1 MYTENGAIMTSSYGS
16 AVRRA
21 AQALS
26 AQGKDANQIAKIVYD
41 RDPDGYN
48 YGIGIV
54 VDGRGRA
61 WPTSETLLK
70 HARVEIGNSLLGE
83 YMSTASLSAP
93 LKEAVLRWQRIP
105 EEYWDRFSLSIPS
118 DAGTG
123 AVKTAVEMALQLY
136 PYLQAIG
143 VEELSWPAYKAIA
156 RISRISCREF
166 PIGEM
171 MDGPDLLRIYQA
183 GPMNT
188 TGRVQ
193 SRETMEGR
201 AEAAKGHP
209 VLLDRA
215 YSGFEYAH
223 ALGTLGYDA
232 IMTMS
237 YNDQIRPF
245 IEHDVPFWVSV
256 SPTKAFGT
264 FALRPCG
271 MLLAYM
277 PGESRSEEVDALANT
292 VTRAR
297 GSSFEHPVTRA
308 FVSALVHDLEALEL
322 EHADILRRV
331 AAAEHTW
338 KERSAG
344 TTLAE
349 LFTDRYA
356 GLFRN
361 PRVGDEAQ
369 AAIYG
374 AHLYPVFTPGR
385 CRLNITGLPDDRDVA
400 REHVAVF
407 ARYCRG

>member
-1 MYTENGAIMTSSYGS
+1 MKSSFGT
-16 AVRRA
+16 VVQRA
-21 AQALS
+21 AETLS
-26 AQGKDANQIAKIVYD
+26 AQGKDANQIAKIVCD
-41 RDPDGYN
+41 QDPDGYN

-54 VDGRGRA
+54 VDGMGRA
-61 WPTSETLLK
+61 WPTSETLLDQ
-70 HARVEIGNSLLGE
+70 ARAEIGNSLLGE
-83 YMSTASLSAP
+83 YMSTASLAAP

-105 EEYWDRFSLSIPS
+105 EEHWDRFSLLIPS

-136 PYLQAIG
+136 PGLRAIG

-156 RISRISCREF
+156 RMSRISCREF
-166 PIGEM
+166 PIGDV
-171 MDGPDLLRIYQA
+171 MDAPDLLRVYQA

-193 SRETMEGR
+193 SRETMRTR
-201 AEAAKGHP
+201 AEAAKGRP

-215 YSGFEYAH
+215 YSGFESAR
-223 ALGTLGYDA
+223 LLDSRGYDR
-232 IMTMS
+232 IMAMS
-237 YNDQIRPF
+237 YDDQIRPF
-245 IEHDVPFWVSV
+245 IENDVPFWVSV
-256 SPTKAFGT
+256 SPTKSFGT

-271 MLLAYM
+271 MLLVHCPDA
-277 PGESRSEEVDALANT
+277 SRAEEVAALANT

-308 FVSALVHDLEALEL
+308 FVSALVHDLARLER

-331 AAAEHTW
+331 AAAEASW
-338 KERSAG
+338 KDRSAG
-344 TTLAE
+344 TPLAE
-349 LFTDRYA
+349 LFTDGYA

-361 PRVGDEAQ
+361 PRVGDEAR
-369 AAIYG
+369 AAIYD

-385 CRLNITGLPDDRDVA
+385 CRLNITGLPDDEDIA

-407 ARYCRG
+407 ARFCQG

>member
-1 MYTENGAIMTSSYGS
+1 MKSSFGT
-16 AVRRA
+16 VVQRA
-21 AQALS
+21 AETLS
-26 AQGKDANQIAKIVYD
+26 AQGKDANQIAKIVCD
-41 RDPDGYN
+41 QDPDGYN

-54 VDGRGRA
+54 VDGMGRA
-61 WPTSETLLK
+61 WPTSETLLDQ
-70 HARVEIGNSLLGE
+70 ARAEIGNSLLGE
-83 YMSTASLSAP
+83 YMSTASLAAP

-105 EEYWDRFSLSIPS
+105 EEHWDRFSLLIPS

-136 PYLQAIG
+136 PGLRAIG

-156 RISRISCREF
+156 RMSRTSCREF
-166 PIGEM
+166 PIGDA
-171 MDGPDLLRIYQA
+171 MDAPDLLRVYQA

-193 SRETMEGR
+193 SRETMRNR
-201 AEAAKGHP
+201 AATAKGRP

-215 YSGFEYAH
+215 YSGFEYAR
-223 ALGTLGYDA
+223 LLDSRGYDR
-232 IMTMS
+232 IMAMS
-237 YNDQIRPF
+237 YDDQIRPF
-245 IEHDVPFWVSV
+245 IENDVPFWVSV
-256 SPTKAFGT
+256 SPTKSFGT

-271 MLLAYM
+271 MLLVHCPDA
-277 PGESRSEEVDALANT
+277 SRAEEVAALANT

-308 FVSALVHDLEALEL
+308 FVSALVHDLARLER

-331 AAAEHTW
+331 AAAETSW
-338 KERSAG
+338 KDRSAG
-344 TTLAE
+344 TPLAE
-349 LFTDRYA
+349 LFTDGYA

-361 PRVGDEAQ
+361 PRVGDEVR
-369 AAIYG
+369 AAIYD

-385 CRLNITGLPDDRDVA
+385 CRLNITGLPDDEDIA

-407 ARYCRG
+407 ARFCQG

>member
-1 MYTENGAIMTSSYGS
+1 MKPSFGA
-16 AVRRA
+16 AVQRTA
-21 AQALS
+21 EALN
-26 AQGKDANQIAKIVYD
+26 AQGNDANQIAKIVCD
-41 RDPDGYN
+41 QDPDGYN

-54 VDGRGRA
+54 VDGRGKA
-61 WPTSETLLK
+61 WPTPGILLN
-70 HARVEIGNSLLGE
+70 HARAEIENSLLGE
-83 YMSTASLSAP
+83 YMSTASLAAS

-105 EEYWDRFSLSIPS
+105 EVYWDRFSLLIPS

-123 AVKTAVEMALQLY
+123 AVKTAVEMALQRY
-136 PYLQAIG
+136 PDLQAIG

-156 RISRISCREF
+156 RMSRISCREF
-166 PIGEM
+166 PIGDV
-171 MDGPDLLRIYQA
+171 MDVPDLLRVYQA

-193 SRETMEGR
+193 SLETVRVR
-201 AEAAKGHP
+201 AAAAKGRP

-215 YSGFEYAH
+215 YSGFEYARL
-223 ALGTLGYDA
+223 LGSRGYDE

-237 YNDQIRPF
+237 YDDQIRPF
-245 IEHDVPFWVSV
+245 IENDVPFWVAV
-256 SPTKAFGT
+256 SPTKSFGT

-271 MLLAYM
+271 LLLVHLPDA
-277 PGESRSEEVDALANT
+277 SRSGETAALANT

-308 FVSALVHDLEALEL
+308 FVSALVNDLESLER

-331 AAAEHTW
+331 ATAEKAW
-338 KERSAG
+338 KDRCAG
-344 TTLAE
+344 SPLSE
-349 LFTDRYA
+349 LFTDHYA

-369 AAIYG
+369 AAVYD

-385 CRLNITGLPDDRDVA
+385 CRLNVTGLPEDGEVA

-407 ARYCRG
+407 AAHCLG

>member
-1 MYTENGAIMTSSYGS
+1 MKPSFGAEVQRT
-16 AVRRA
+16 AE
-21 AQALS
+21 ALS
-26 AQGKDANQIAKIVYD
+26 AQGKDANQIAKIVCD
-41 RDPDGYN
+41 QDPQGYN

-61 WPTSETLLK
+61 WPTSETLLD
-70 HARVEIGNSLLGE
+70 HARVEIGNSLAGE
-83 YMSTASLSAP
+83 YMSTGSLAAP

-105 EEYWDRFSLSIPS
+105 EEYWDRFSLLIPS

-136 PYLQAIG
+136 PDLRAIG

-156 RISRISCREF
+156 RMSRISCREF
-166 PIGEM
+166 PIGDV
-171 MDGPDLLRIYQA
+171 MDAPDLLRVYQA

-188 TGRVQ
+188 TGSVQ
-193 SRETMEGR
+193 SRETMDNR
-201 AEAAKGHP
+201 AAAAKGRP

-215 YSGFEYAH
+215 YSGFEYAR
-223 ALGTLGYDA
+223 LLDSRGYDA
-232 IMTMS
+232 IMAMS
-237 YNDQIRPF
+237 YDDQIRPF
-245 IEHDVPFWVSV
+245 IENDVPFWVSV
-256 SPTKAFGT
+256 SPTKSFGT

-271 MLLAYM
+271 MLLLHD
-277 PGESRSEEVDALANT
+277 PDSSRAEEIAALANT

-308 FVSALVHDLEALEL
+308 FVLALVHDLGRLER

-331 AAAEHTW
+331 AAAEDAW
-338 KERSAG
+338 KDSSAG
-344 TTLAE
+344 TPLAE
-349 LFTDRYA
+349 LFTDGYA

-385 CRLNITGLPDDRDVA
+385 CRLNVTGLPEDEDVA
-400 REHVAVF
+400 GEHVAVF
-407 ARYCRG
+407 AGFCRG

>member
-1 MYTENGAIMTSSYGS
+1 MKPSFGT
-16 AVRRA
+16 AVLRTA
-21 AQALS
+21 EALS
-26 AQGKDANQIAKIVYD
+26 AQGKDANQIAKFVCD
-41 RDPDGYN
+41 QDPDGYN

-54 VDGRGRA
+54 VDGKGRA
-61 WPTSETLLK
+61 WPTSETLLN
-70 HARVEIGNSLLGE
+70 HARAEIDHSLAGE
-83 YMSTASLSAP
+83 YMSTASLSDP

-105 EEYWDRFSLSIPS
+105 EDHWGRFSLLIPS

-136 PYLQAIG
+136 PDLQAIG

-156 RISRISCREF
+156 RMSRIACREF
-166 PIGEM
+166 PIGDV
-171 MDGPDLLRIYQA
+171 MDASDLLRIYQA

-193 SRETMEGR
+193 SLETMNERASASKGR
-201 AEAAKGHP
+201 P

-215 YSGFEYAH
+215 YSGFEYARLLDSH
-223 ALGTLGYDA
+223 GYDE
-232 IMTMS
+232 IMAMS
-237 YNDQIRPF
+237 YDDQIRPF
-245 IEHDVPFWVSV
+245 IENDVPFWISV
-256 SPTKAFGT
+256 SPTKSFGT

-271 MLLAYM
+271 MLLVHLPDA
-277 PGESRSEEVDALANT
+277 SRSGEVAALSNT

-308 FVSALVHDLEALEL
+308 FVSALVNDLASLER

-331 AAAEHTW
+331 AAAEQAW
-338 KERSAG
+338 KDRCAG
-344 TTLAE
+344 SPLSE

-361 PRVGDEAQ
+361 PRVEDEAQ
-369 AAIYG
+369 AVIYD

-385 CRLNITGLPDDRDVA
+385 CRLNVTGLPEDEDIAGD
-400 REHVAVF
+400 HVKVF
-407 ARYCRG
+407 ARFCRG

>member
-1 MYTENGAIMTSSYGS
+1 MKSSFGT
-16 AVRRA
+16 VVQRA
-21 AQALS
+21 AETLS
-26 AQGKDANQIAKIVYD
+26 AQGKDANQIAKIVCD
-41 RDPDGYN
+41 QDPDGYN

-54 VDGRGRA
+54 VDGMGRA
-61 WPTSETLLK
+61 WPTSETLLDQ
-70 HARVEIGNSLLGE
+70 ARAEIGNSLLGE
-83 YMSTASLSAP
+83 YMSTASLAAP

-105 EEYWDRFSLSIPS
+105 EEHWDRFSLLTPS

-136 PYLQAIG
+136 PGLRAIG

-156 RISRISCREF
+156 RMSRISCREF
-166 PIGEM
+166 PIGDA
-171 MDGPDLLRIYQA
+171 MDAPDLLRVYQA

-193 SRETMEGR
+193 SRETMRNR
-201 AEAAKGHP
+201 AAAAKGRP

-215 YSGFEYAH
+215 YSGFEYAR
-223 ALGTLGYDA
+223 LLDSRGYDR
-232 IMTMS
+232 IMAMS
-237 YNDQIRPF
+237 YDDQIRPF
-245 IEHDVPFWVSV
+245 IENDVPFWVSV
-256 SPTKAFGT
+256 SPTKSFGT

-271 MLLAYM
+271 MLLVHCPDA
-277 PGESRSEEVDALANT
+277 SRAEEVAALANT

-308 FVSALVHDLEALEL
+308 FVSALVHDLARLER

-331 AAAEHTW
+331 AAAEASW
-338 KERSAG
+338 KDRSTG
-344 TTLAE
+344 TPLAE
-349 LFTDRYA
+349 LFTDGYA

-361 PRVGDEAQ
+361 PCVGDEVR
-369 AAIYG
+369 AAIYD

-385 CRLNITGLPDDRDVA
+385 CRLNITGLPDDGDIA

-407 ARYCRG
+407 ARFCQG

>member
-1 MYTENGAIMTSSYGS
+1 M
-16 AVRRA
+16 
-21 AQALS
+21 S
-26 AQGKDANQIAKIVYD
+26 AQGKDANQIAKIVCD
-41 RDPDGYN
+41 QDPDGYN

-54 VDGRGRA
+54 VDGMGKA
-61 WPTSETLLK
+61 WPTSETLLDQ
-70 HARVEIGNSLLGE
+70 ARAEIGNSLLGE
-83 YMSTASLSAP
+83 YMSTASLAAP

-105 EEYWDRFSLSIPS
+105 EEHWDRFSLLIPS

-136 PYLQAIG
+136 PGLRAIG

-156 RISRISCREF
+156 RMSRISCREF
-166 PIGEM
+166 PIGDA
-171 MDGPDLLRIYQA
+171 MDAPDLLRVYQA

-193 SRETMEGR
+193 SRETMRNR
-201 AEAAKGHP
+201 AAAAKGRP

-215 YSGFEYAH
+215 YSGFEYAR
-223 ALGTLGYDA
+223 LLDSRGYDR
-232 IMTMS
+232 IMAMS
-237 YNDQIRPF
+237 YDDQIRPF
-245 IEHDVPFWVSV
+245 IENDVPFWVSV
-256 SPTKAFGT
+256 SPTKSFGT

-271 MLLAYM
+271 MLLVHCPDA
-277 PGESRSEEVDALANT
+277 SRAEEVAALANT

-308 FVSALVHDLEALEL
+308 FVSALVHDLARLER

-331 AAAEHTW
+331 ASAEASW
-338 KERSAG
+338 KDRSAG
-344 TTLAE
+344 TPLAE
-349 LFTDRYA
+349 LFTDGYA

-361 PRVGDEAQ
+361 PRVGDEAR
-369 AAIYG
+369 AAIYD

-385 CRLNITGLPDDRDVA
+385 CRLNITGLPDDEDIA

-407 ARYCRG
+407 ARFCQG

>member
-1 MYTENGAIMTSSYGS
+1 MKFSFGT
-16 AVRRA
+16 AVQRA
-21 AQALS
+21 AASLS
-26 AQGKDANQIAKIVYD
+26 TQGKDANQIAKIVCD
-41 RDPDGYN
+41 QDPEGYN

-54 VDGRGRA
+54 VDGQGRA
-61 WPTSETLLK
+61 WPTSETLLN
-70 HARVEIGNSLLGE
+70 HARAEIDNSLLGE
-83 YMSTASLSAP
+83 YMSTASLADS

-105 EEYWDRFSLSIPS
+105 KEHWDRFSLLIPS

-136 PYLQAIG
+136 PDLEAIG

-156 RISRISCREF
+156 RMSRISCREF
-166 PIGEM
+166 PIGDV
-171 MDGPDLLRIYQA
+171 MDAPDLLRVYQA

-193 SRETMEGR
+193 SRETMSGR
-201 AEAAKGHP
+201 AASAKGRP

-215 YSGFEYAH
+215 YSGFEYAS
-223 ALGTLGYDA
+223 ALDSRGYDE

-237 YNDQIRPF
+237 YDDQIRPF
-245 IEHDVPFWVSV
+245 IENDVPFWVSV

-271 MLLAYM
+271 MLLVHM
-277 PGESRSEEVDALANT
+277 PDSSRAEEVTALANT

-308 FVSALVHDLEALEL
+308 FVSALVHDLARMER
-322 EHADILRRV
+322 EHAGILRRV
-331 AAAEHTW
+331 AVAENTW

-349 LFTDRYA
+349 LFTDNYA

-361 PRVGDEAQ
+361 PRVGEEAQ
-369 AAIYG
+369 AAIYD

-385 CRLNITGLPDDRDVA
+385 CRLNITGLPEAEDVA
-400 REHVAVF
+400 GDHVAVF
-407 ARYCRG
+407 ARFCQG

>member
-1 MYTENGAIMTSSYGS
+1 MKSSFGA
-16 AVRRA
+16 AVQRA
-21 AQALS
+21 AEALS
-26 AQGKDANQIAKIVYD
+26 AQGKDANQIAKIVCD
-41 RDPDGYN
+41 QDPDGYN

-54 VDGRGRA
+54 VDGQGGA
-61 WPTSETLLK
+61 WPTSETLLN
-70 HARVEIGNSLLGE
+70 HVRTEIDDSLLGE
-83 YMSTASLSAP
+83 YMSTASLAGS

-105 EEYWDRFSLSIPS
+105 EEYWDRFSLLIPS

-136 PYLQAIG
+136 PELQAIG

-156 RISRISCREF
+156 RMSRISCREF
-166 PIGEM
+166 PIGDV
-171 MDGPDLLRIYQA
+171 MDAPDLLRVYQA

-193 SRETMEGR
+193 SRETMSGR
-201 AEAAKGHP
+201 AAAAKGRP

-215 YSGFEYAH
+215 YSGFEYARV
-223 ALGTLGYDA
+223 LESRGYDE

-237 YNDQIRPF
+237 YDDQIRPF
-245 IEHDVPFWVSV
+245 IENDVPFWVSV
-256 SPTKAFGT
+256 SPTKSFGT

-271 MLLAYM
+271 MLLVHM
-277 PGESRSEEVDALANT
+277 PEASRTDELAALANT

-308 FVSALVHDLEALEL
+308 FVSALVHDLARLER

-331 AAAEHTW
+331 ATAEHTW

-349 LFTDRYA
+349 QFTDSYA

-361 PRVGDEAQ
+361 PRVGDEAR
-369 AAIYG
+369 AAIYD

-385 CRLNITGLPDDRDVA
+385 CRLNITGLPEEEDIA
-400 REHVAVF
+400 GGHVAVF
-407 ARYCRG
+407 ARFCQGQG

>member
-1 MYTENGAIMTSSYGS
+1 MTSSFGADVQRVAES
-16 AVRRA
+16 
-21 AQALS
+21 LS
-26 AQGKDANQIAKIVYD
+26 AQGKDANQIAKIVCD
-41 RDPDGYN
+41 QDPVGHN

-54 VDGRGRA
+54 VDGQGRA
-61 WPTSETLLK
+61 WPTSEALLK
-70 HARVEIGNSLLGE
+70 HARKEIENSLLGE
-83 YMSTASLSAP
+83 YMSTASMAP
-93 LKEAVLRWQRIP
+93 ELKEAVLGWQRIP
-105 EEYWDRFSLSIPS
+105 EEHWDRFSLLIPS

-136 PYLQAIG
+136 PGLQGIG

-156 RISRISCREF
+156 GMSRIAYREF
-166 PIGEM
+166 PIGDV
-171 MDGPDLLRIYQA
+171 MDTPDILRVYQA

-193 SRETMEGR
+193 PLEIMTRRALAANGR
-201 AEAAKGHP
+201 P

-215 YSGFEYAH
+215 YSGFEYARLLDSH
-223 ALGTLGYDA
+223 GYDR
-232 IMTMS
+232 IMGMS

-245 IEHDVPFWVSV
+245 IENDVPFWVSV
-256 SPTKAFGT
+256 SPTKSFGT

-271 MLLAYM
+271 LLLVHD
-277 PGESRSEEVDALANT
+277 PGSSRGGEIAALANT

-308 FVSALVHDLEALEL
+308 FVSSLVHDRESLEQ
-322 EHADILRRV
+322 EHAAILGRV
-331 AAAEHTW
+331 AAAEEAW
-338 KERSAG
+338 MERSAG
-344 TTLAE
+344 TPLAE
-349 LFTDRYA
+349 QFTERYA

-361 PRVGDEAQ
+361 PRIEDEAR

-385 CRLNITGLPDDRDVA
+385 CRLNITGLPEDEDLA

-407 ARYCRG
+407 ASYCRG

>member
-1 MYTENGAIMTSSYGS
+1 MKPSFGA
-16 AVRRA
+16 AVQRA
-21 AQALS
+21 AEKLS
-26 AQGKDANQIAKIVYD
+26 AQGKDANQIAKIVCD
-41 RDPDGYN
+41 QDPEGHN

-54 VDGRGRA
+54 VDGRGKA
-61 WPTSETLLK
+61 WPTSETLLD
-70 HARVEIGNSLLGE
+70 HARAEIDHSLLGE
-83 YMSTASLSAP
+83 YMSTASLADP

-105 EEYWDRFSLSIPS
+105 EHYWDRFSLLIPS

-136 PYLQAIG
+136 PDLRAIG

-156 RISRISCREF
+156 RMSRISCREF
-166 PIGEM
+166 PIGDV
-171 MDGPDLLRIYQA
+171 MDAPDILRIYQA

-193 SRETMEGR
+193 SLETMRER
-201 AEAAKGHP
+201 AAAAKGRP

-215 YSGFEYAH
+215 YSGFEYAR
-223 ALGTLGYDA
+223 ALDSRGYDE

-237 YNDQIRPF
+237 YDDQIRPF
-245 IEHDVPFWVSV
+245 IENDVPFWVSV
-256 SPTKAFGT
+256 SPTKSFGT

-271 MLLAYM
+271 MLLVHC
-277 PGESRSEEVDALANT
+277 PDSSRAEEIAALANT

-308 FVSALVHDLEALEL
+308 FVSALVHDLARLER
-322 EHADILRRV
+322 EHEGILQRV
-331 AAAEHTW
+331 ATAEHTW

-344 TTLAE
+344 TTLAGQ
-349 LFTDRYA
+349 FTDSYA

-361 PRVGDEAQ
+361 PPVGDEAR
-369 AAIYG
+369 AAIYD

-385 CRLNITGLPDDRDVA
+385 CRLNITGLPEDKAVA
-400 REHVAVF
+400 GDHVAVF
-407 ARYCRG
+407 ARFCQG

>member
-1 MYTENGAIMTSSYGS
+1 MTTSFGA
-16 AVRRA
+16 AVQRA
-21 AQALS
+21 AESLS
-26 AQGKDANQIAKIVYD
+26 AQGRDANQIAKIVCD
-41 RDPDGYN
+41 QDPDGHN

-54 VDGRGRA
+54 VDGQGRA
-61 WPTSETLLK
+61 WPTSETLLH
-70 HARVEIGNSLLGE
+70 HAGEEIGNSLLGE
-83 YMSTASLSAP
+83 YMSTASLASE

-105 EEYWDRFSLSIPS
+105 EEHWDRFSLLIPS

-136 PYLQAIG
+136 PDLEAIG

-156 RISRISCREF
+156 RMSRIACREF
-166 PIGEM
+166 PIGDV
-171 MDGPDLLRIYQA
+171 MDTPGLLRVYQA

-193 SRETMEGR
+193 PGETMESRARAARGR
-201 AEAAKGHP
+201 P

-215 YSGFEYAH
+215 YSGFEYARLLESH
-223 ALGTLGYDA
+223 GYDR
-232 IMTMS
+232 IMGMS
-237 YNDQIRPF
+237 YDDQIRPF
-245 IEHDVPFWVSV
+245 IENDVPCWISV

-271 MLLAYM
+271 LLLVHDPDSTRA
-277 PGESRSEEVDALANT
+277 GEIAALANT

-308 FVSALVHDLEALEL
+308 FVSSLVRDRARLEQ
-322 EHADILRRV
+322 EHAGILNRV
-331 AAAEHTW
+331 AAAEEAW

-344 TTLAE
+344 TPLAE
-349 LFTDRYA
+349 QFTDGYA

-361 PRVGDEAQ
+361 PRVEDEAR
-369 AAIYG
+369 AAIYD

-385 CRLNITGLPDDRDVA
+385 CRLNITGLPEDPDVA

-407 ARYCRG
+407 ARYCRA

>member
-1 MYTENGAIMTSSYGS
+1 MKPSFGN
-16 AVRRA
+16 AVQRTA
-21 AQALS
+21 EALG
-26 AQGKDANQIAKIVYD
+26 AQGRDANQIAKIVCD
-41 RDPDGYN
+41 QDPDGYN

-54 VDGRGRA
+54 VDGKGRA
-61 WPTSETLLK
+61 WPTSGTLLN
-70 HARVEIGNSLLGE
+70 HARAEIDNSLFGE
-83 YMSTASLSAP
+83 YMSTSSLAAP

-105 EEYWDRFSLSIPS
+105 EGYWDRFSLLIPS

-136 PYLQAIG
+136 PDLKAIG

-156 RISRISCREF
+156 RMSRISCREF
-166 PIGEM
+166 PIGDV
-171 MDGPDLLRIYQA
+171 MDAPDLLRIYQA

-193 SRETMEGR
+193 SLETMRVR
-201 AEAAKGHP
+201 AAAAKDRP

-215 YSGFEYAH
+215 YSGFEYAR
-223 ALGTLGYDA
+223 LLESRGYDE

-237 YNDQIRPF
+237 YDEQIRPF
-245 IEHDVPFWVSV
+245 IENDVPFWVSV
-256 SPTKAFGT
+256 SPTKSFGT

-271 MLLAYM
+271 MLLLHM
-277 PGESRSEEVDALANT
+277 PDASRSGELAALANT

-297 GSSFEHPVTRA
+297 GSTFEHPVTRA
-308 FVSALVHDLEALEL
+308 FVSALVNDLDALER
-322 EHADILRRV
+322 EHAGILRRV
-331 AAAEHTW
+331 AAAEKAW
-338 KERSAG
+338 KDRCAG
-344 TTLAE
+344 SPLSE

-369 AAIYG
+369 AAIYDV
-374 AHLYPVFTPGR
+374 HLYPVFTPGR
-385 CRLNITGLPDDRDVA
+385 CRLNVTGLPEDAEIA

-407 ARYCRG
+407 ARHCLG

>member
-1 MYTENGAIMTSSYGS
+1 MKSSFGT
-16 AVRRA
+16 VVQRA
-21 AQALS
+21 AETLS
-26 AQGKDANQIAKIVYD
+26 AQGKDANQIAKIVCD
-41 RDPDGYN
+41 QDPEGYN

-54 VDGRGRA
+54 VDGMGRA
-61 WPTSETLLK
+61 WPTSETLLDQ
-70 HARVEIGNSLLGE
+70 ARAEIGNSLLGE
-83 YMSTASLSAP
+83 YMSTASLAAP

-105 EEYWDRFSLSIPS
+105 EEHWDRFSLLIPS

-136 PYLQAIG
+136 PGLRAIG

-156 RISRISCREF
+156 RMSRISCREF
-166 PIGEM
+166 PIGDA
-171 MDGPDLLRIYQA
+171 MDAPDLLRVYQA

-193 SRETMEGR
+193 SRETMRNR
-201 AEAAKGHP
+201 AAAAKGRP

-215 YSGFEYAH
+215 YSGFEYAC
-223 ALGTLGYDA
+223 LLDSRGYDT
-232 IMTMS
+232 IMAMS
-237 YNDQIRPF
+237 YDDQIRPF
-245 IEHDVPFWVSV
+245 IENDVPFWVSV
-256 SPTKAFGT
+256 SPTKSFGT

-271 MLLAYM
+271 MLLVHCPDA
-277 PGESRSEEVDALANT
+277 SRAEEVATLANT

-308 FVSALVHDLEALEL
+308 FVSALVHDLARLER

-331 AAAEHTW
+331 AAAEASW
-338 KERSAG
+338 KDRSAG
-344 TTLAE
+344 TPLAE
-349 LFTDRYA
+349 LFTDGYA

-361 PRVGDEAQ
+361 PRVGDEAR
-369 AAIYG
+369 AAIYD

-385 CRLNITGLPDDRDVA
+385 CRLNITGLPDDEDIA

-407 ARYCRG
+407 ARFCQG

>member
-1 MYTENGAIMTSSYGS
+1 MTSSYGAEVQRS
-16 AVRRA
+16 AE
-21 AQALS
+21 ALG
-26 AQGKDANQIAKIVYD
+26 AQGKDANQIAKIVCD

-61 WPTSETLLK
+61 WPTSETLLN
-70 HARVEIGNSLLGE
+70 HARVEIGNSLFGE
-83 YMSTASLSAP
+83 YMSTASLSAS

-105 EEYWDRFSLSIPS
+105 EEYWDRFSLLIPS

-136 PYLQAIG
+136 PDLQAIG
-143 VEELSWPAYKAIA
+143 VELLSWPAYKAIA
-156 RISRISCREF
+156 RMSRISCREF
-166 PIGEM
+166 PIGEV
-171 MDGPDLLRIYQA
+171 MDGQDLLRIYQA

-188 TGRVQ
+188 TGRVP
-193 SRETMEGR
+193 SWETMDGR
-201 AEAAKGHP
+201 AAAAQGRP

-215 YSGFEYAH
+215 YPGFEYAR
-223 ALGTLGYDA
+223 TLETSGYDT
-232 IMTMS
+232 IMTRS

-245 IEHDVPFWVSV
+245 IEHDVPFWVTV

-271 MLLAYM
+271 LLLVHT
-277 PGESRSEEVDALANT
+277 PVPSRSKETALLANT

-308 FVSALVHDLEALEL
+308 FVSALVHDLEVLEL
-322 EHADILRRV
+322 EHAAILRRV
-331 AAAEHTW
+331 ATAEHTW
-338 KERSAG
+338 KEKSAG

-349 LFTDRYA
+349 LFTDSYA

-361 PRVGDEAQ
+361 PRVGGEAQ

-374 AHLYPVFTPGR
+374 AHLYPVFTQGR
-385 CRLNITGLPDDRDVA
+385 CRLNITGLPDNGEVA
-400 REHVAVF
+400 RDHVAVF

>member
-1 MYTENGAIMTSSYGS
+1 MKPSFGA
-16 AVRRA
+16 AVQRTA
-21 AQALS
+21 EALS
-26 AQGKDANQIAKIVYD
+26 AQGKDANQIAKIVCD
-41 RDPDGYN
+41 QDAEGYN

-54 VDGRGRA
+54 VDGKGRA
-61 WPTSETLLK
+61 WPTSETLLN
-70 HARVEIGNSLLGE
+70 HARAEIDHSLLGE
-83 YMSTASLSAP
+83 YMSTASLAAP

-105 EEYWDRFSLSIPS
+105 EDYWDRFSLLIPS

-136 PYLQAIG
+136 PDLQAIG

-156 RISRISCREF
+156 RMSRISCREF
-166 PIGEM
+166 PIGDL
-171 MDGPDLLRIYQA
+171 MDAPDLLRVYQA

-193 SRETMEGR
+193 SRETMRER
-201 AEAAKGHP
+201 AAEAKARP

-215 YSGFEYAH
+215 YSGFEYARLLESH
-223 ALGTLGYDA
+223 GYDE

-237 YNDQIRPF
+237 YSDQIRPF
-245 IEHDVPFWVSV
+245 IENDVPFWISV
-256 SPTKAFGT
+256 SPTKSFGT

-271 MLLAYM
+271 MLLVHLLDA
-277 PGESRSEEVDALANT
+277 SRSDEVAALANT

-308 FVSALVHDLEALEL
+308 FVSALVNDLGALER
-322 EHADILRRV
+322 EHAEILHRV
-331 AAAEHTW
+331 ATAEKAW
-338 KERSAG
+338 KDRCAG
-344 TTLAE
+344 SPLSE

-369 AAIYG
+369 AAIYDD
-374 AHLYPVFTPGR
+374 HLYPVFTPGR
-385 CRLNITGLPDDRDVA
+385 CRLNVTGLPEDGEVA

-407 ARYCRG
+407 ARHCLG

>member
-1 MYTENGAIMTSSYGS
+1 MKPSFGA
-16 AVRRA
+16 AVLRTA
-21 AQALS
+21 EALS
-26 AQGKDANQIAKIVYD
+26 VQGKDANQISKIVCD
-41 RDPDGYN
+41 QDPDGYN

-54 VDGRGRA
+54 VDGKGRA
-61 WPTSETLLK
+61 WPTSETLLN
-70 HARVEIGNSLLGE
+70 HARAEIDHSLLGE
-83 YMSTASLSAP
+83 YMSTASLAAP

-105 EEYWDRFSLSIPS
+105 EDYWDRFSLLIPS

-136 PYLQAIG
+136 PDLQAIG
-143 VEELSWPAYKAIA
+143 VEELSWPAYQAIA
-156 RISRISCREF
+156 RMSRISCREF
-166 PIGEM
+166 PIGDV
-171 MDGPDLLRIYQA
+171 MDAPDLLRIYQA

-193 SRETMEGR
+193 SVETMRER
-201 AEAAKGHP
+201 AAAAKDHP

-215 YSGFEYAH
+215 YSGFEYAR
-223 ALGTLGYDA
+223 LLESRGYDE

-237 YNDQIRPF
+237 YDDQIRPF
-245 IEHDVPFWVSV
+245 IENDVPFWVSV
-256 SPTKAFGT
+256 SPTKSFGT

-271 MLLAYM
+271 MLLAHL
-277 PGESRSEEVDALANT
+277 PDASRAGEVAALANT

-308 FVSALVHDLEALEL
+308 FVSALVDDLESLER
-322 EHADILRRV
+322 EHAGILRRV
-331 AAAEHTW
+331 AAAERAW
-338 KERSAG
+338 KDRCAG
-344 TTLAE
+344 SPLAE

-369 AAIYG
+369 AAIYD

-385 CRLNITGLPDDRDVA
+385 CRLNVTGIPEDGEIA

-407 ARYCRG
+407 ARHCRG